1 MRCNIMC
8 MKNVN
13 LTVTYADIIGNKEDN
28 TISLLN
34 INKSFPITYDDE
46 NNRIIEK
53 LTMALFINAVE
64 TKDKKSLKNA
74 DPRTKMIFSNNY
86 RFGLRLTE
94 SHSGNF
100 TDLGEFSLRPNDTVI
115 TDATCCDIFKH
126 TRLCVF
132 DNIEL
137 PPKHADEFF
146 VIKLLIKPISD
157 EETND
162 GDWIVQTVCP
172 ILFSEEKKSC

>member
-1 MRCNIMC
+1 MC

-13 LTVTYADIIGNKEDN
+13 LTVTYADVIGNKENN

-34 INKSFPITYDDE
+34 INKPFTVTYDQE
-46 NNRIIEK
+46 KNRVIEK

-64 TKDKKSLKNA
+64 PKGKQSLEES
-74 DPRTKMIFSNNY
+74 DPRVKMIFSKKY

-94 SHSGNF
+94 SHSGVF
-100 TDLGEFSLRPNDTVI
+100 TDLGEFSLCPNDTII

-132 DNIEL
+132 DNIKL
-137 PPKHADEFF
+137 PKQHDNEFF
-146 VIKLLIKPISD
+146 VIKLLIKPILD
-157 EETND
+157 EETHND
-162 GDWIVQTVCP
+162 DWIVQTVCP
-172 ILFSEEKKSC
+172 ISFTEKKES

>member
-1 MRCNIMC
+1 MC

-13 LTVTYADIIGNKEDN
+13 LTVTYADVIGNKEEN

-34 INKSFPITYDDE
+34 INKSFPVTYNDE

-64 TKDKKSLKNA
+64 TKDKKNLKNA
-74 DPRTKMIFSNNY
+74 DPRAKMIFSKNY
-86 RFGLRLTE
+86 SFALRLTE
-94 SHSGNF
+94 SHSGAF
-100 TDLGEFSLRPNDTVI
+100 TDLGEFSLCPNDTVI

-132 DNIEL
+132 DNIKL
-137 PPKHADEFF
+137 PEKHINEFF

-162 GDWIVQTVCP
+162 GDWIVQSVCP
-172 ILFSEEKKSC
+172 ISFLEEKESC

>member
-1 MRCNIMC
+1 

-13 LTVTYADIIGNKEDN
+13 LTVTYADVIGNKEEN

-64 TKDKKSLKNA
+64 TKDKNSLNDT
-74 DPRTKMIFSNNY
+74 DPRAKMIFSKNY

-94 SHSGNF
+94 SHTGAF
-100 TDLGEFSLRPNDTVI
+100 TDLGEFSLCPKDTVI

-132 DNIEL
+132 DNIKL
-137 PPKHADEFF
+137 PKKNVNEFF
-146 VIKLLIKPISD
+146 VIKLLIKPILD

-162 GDWIVQTVCP
+162 DWIVQTVCP
-172 ILFSEEKKSC
+172 ISLTEGKESC